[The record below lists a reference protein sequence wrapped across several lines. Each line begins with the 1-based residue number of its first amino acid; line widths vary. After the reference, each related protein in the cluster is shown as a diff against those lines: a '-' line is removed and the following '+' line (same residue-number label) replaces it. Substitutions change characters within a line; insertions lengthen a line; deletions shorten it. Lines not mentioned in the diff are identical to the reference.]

1 MTILHRAINEGML
14 SAASR
19 DRLLLWMSRSHVRS
33 LIPAGVGR
41 GAFVA
46 NKTGDIP
53 GALGDAGYVLASGGH
68 RYLLAVQVERPRNS
82 ARAHE
87 LIRAVSRVVWKQL
100 TGQTSLLEQDR
111 RASRAPRTP
120 RTRPS
125 AS

>member
-1 MTILHRAINEGML
+1 
-14 SAASR
+14 
-19 DRLLLWMSRSHVRS
+19 MSRSHVRS

-53 GALGDAGYVLASGGH
+53 GALGDAGYVLASGGR

-82 ARAHE
+82 ARAKQ
-87 LIRAVSRVVWKQL
+87 LIRAVSSVVWKQM
-100 TGQTSLLEQDR
+100 TGEASPLEQDR
-111 RASRAPRTP
+111 RASRAPRP
-120 RTRPS
+120 LRYRPS